1 MIASW
6 RKHWHEA
13 SGGATPA
20 QVPFGFMQLSTWS
33 DKANGTCGDGLTHA
47 DSASCDVGVVS
58 TATDRSR
65 NSTAVS
71 KRRLL
76 LRAQVRWGQTANVG
90 SVPNDKMPGTFM
102 AVAVDLGDALSPFGD
117 IHPRYKKRMGHRLAL
132 AARAAVYA
140 DPAVPMNATTGPLV
154 AGAARQSDGSV
165 RLSFRNAGGRLRLK
179 HGVGFELSGANCD
192 LSFPAQA
199 ANGTWIDAR
208 VTGSDDSTVTVAADG
223 LAKPLCVR
231 YNWYNA
237 ACLPAVGPE
246 LCAIYGKAA
255 LDEWLPAPPFIRSV
269 PAT

>member
-1 MIASW
+1 M
-6 RKHWHEA
+6 
-13 SGGATPA
+13 
-20 QVPFGFMQLSTWS
+20 
-33 DKANGTCGDGLTHA
+33 
-47 DSASCDVGVVS
+47 
-58 TATDRSR
+58 
-65 NSTAVS
+65 S

-179 HGVGFELSGANCD
+179 HGVGFELSGADCD

-237 ACLPAVGPE
+237 ACMPAVGPE